1 MDLVTPGVGLIF
13 WTGLIFG
20 LLLFILAKFV
30 WKPISTALDNRS
42 KHIEESLK
50 AADMAREEMKTLK
63 SDNERILS
71 EARAERDK
79 ILLDA
84 RSVKDNIISE
94 AKSQAAAEVKIIM
107 QKAKEDV
114 NAMKEAAFEDIKNQ
128 VLSLSLA
135 VAEKVLRE
143 ELSDTKRQEKLV
155 EELLKDT
162 NLN

>member
-1 MDLVTPGVGLIF
+1 MDLVTPGIGLIF

-20 LLLFILAKFV
+20 MLLFILAKFV
-30 WKPISTALDNRS
+30 WKPISSALDNRS

-50 AADMAREEMKTLK
+50 AADMAREEMKSLK
-63 SDNERILS
+63 ADNEKILA

-79 ILLDA
+79 MLLDA
-84 RSVKDNIISE
+84 RNMKENIISE
-94 AKSQAAAEVKIIM
+94 AKNEAATEVKNLM
-107 QKAKEDV
+107 KKAQNDV

-128 VLSLSLA
+128 VLDLSIA
-135 VAEKVLRE
+135 VAEKILRE
-143 ELSDTKRQEKLV
+143 ELSDAKKQEKLV